1 MRGHAVTIDNTPL
14 PSVPIHRGLKD
25 NEDNTEAILLGSTRD
40 YLRSIVTDAALPVS
54 RQLLED
60 VVMETLT
67 DRQVPNR
74 TDYKELR
81 DTVNQ
86 MRGQASNAASGTRKV
101 EKRMVKLEAQVAELL
116 EERTLLM
123 KRLEAL
129 EQAK

>member
-1 MRGHAVTIDNTPL
+1 M
-14 PSVPIHRGLKD
+14 
-25 NEDNTEAILLGSTRD
+25 GSTRD

-101 EKRMVKLEAQVAELL
+101 EKRMAKLEAQIQTLL
-116 EERTLLM
+116 EERETLLA
-123 KRLEAL
+123 RIEAL
-129 EQAK
+129 EQSKG

>member
-1 MRGHAVTIDNTPL
+1 
-14 PSVPIHRGLKD
+14 LKD
-25 NEDNTEAILLGSTRD
+25 NGSNNEANLLGSTRD

-101 EKRMVKLEAQVAELL
+101 EKRMAKLEAQITALL
-116 EERTLLM
+116 EERTLLVERIKTLE
-123 KRLEAL
+123 KRG
-129 EQAK
+129 

>member
-1 MRGHAVTIDNTPL
+1 
-14 PSVPIHRGLKD
+14 
-25 NEDNTEAILLGSTRD
+25 
-40 YLRSIVTDAALPVS
+40 
-54 RQLLED
+54 
-60 VVMETLT
+60 METLT

-116 EERTLLM
+116 EERAKLL
-123 KRLEAL
+123 KRIEAL
-129 EQAK
+129 EK

>member
-1 MRGHAVTIDNTPL
+1 
-14 PSVPIHRGLKD
+14 
-25 NEDNTEAILLGSTRD
+25 LGSTRD

-101 EKRMVKLEAQVAELL
+101 EKRMAKLEEQVAALL
-116 EERTLLM
+116 EERTLLL
-123 KRLEAL
+123 KRIKAIEKAG
-129 EQAK
+129 